1 MIQTKE
7 DKRMDKKVRN
17 IVLVTVGILAVA
29 GIILAVVAKKR
40 KAK

>member
-1 MIQTKE
+1 
-7 DKRMDKKVRN
+7 MDKKVRN